1 MVTIVDRGIQDLRN
15 VVRWRIMAHSIH
27 SNTDLGE
34 GL

>member
-1 MVTIVDRGIQDLRN
+1 VVTATRKGIHDLRN
-15 VVRWRIMAHSIH
+15 VDETTFMEHSVS